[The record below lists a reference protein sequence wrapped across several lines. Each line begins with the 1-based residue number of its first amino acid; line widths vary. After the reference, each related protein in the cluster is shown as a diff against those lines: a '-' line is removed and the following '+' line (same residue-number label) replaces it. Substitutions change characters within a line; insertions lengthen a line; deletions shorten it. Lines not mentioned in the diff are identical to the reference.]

1 MLELIRSL
9 ILPSQSIPQGHS
21 YLWQFPVMLLP
32 GDSDAG
38 MAIASCS
45 IAIILIYLGRRR
57 AIAVLAQFLPRQS
70 PQQLERLN
78 QELQT
83 QIAERNRTEA
93 SLRQVV
99 AGTSAVTGE
108 EFFAALVRHLSS
120 ALNVDYALISEV
132 VDPAS
137 HTCRTLAF
145 WSVDH
150 LAENTTLVMQGLPC
164 GLVAERQQLCCFPE
178 QLQDL
183 FPASS
188 RFSEMQAVSY
198 VGVPLFNAGQEV
210 IGTLCILDTK
220 PLVEDDSTT
229 AIMSVFGGR
238 AAAELQRQ
246 RAEAA
251 KRLAY
256 AGLESRVQER
266 TCELVQT
273 NTTLETEIQERRAA
287 EAKIQDLIERERA
300 TTRVILRMRQ
310 SLDLKAI
317 FNITTK
323 DLRQVVGC
331 DRTLIY
337 QFNPDWSGGVV
348 AESVAAG
355 WDAIIPQR
363 TDNPTLTQGLVD
375 NAACVVKQMDGSEV
389 LIQDTYLQTTA
400 GGRYRQK
407 SGQCCVDNIYLEGF
421 DDCYIALLESL
432 QAKAYVIVPIFCG
445 NQLWGLLAAYENAGP
460 RQWQESEIE
469 VLSQVS
475 QQLGIAVQQAEL
487 LAQTRQQAKE
497 LKLAKE
503 AADTANRSK
512 SEFLANMSHE
522 LRTPLN
528 AVLGFSQLMVLD
540 RTLNPIQQEHLSIIN
555 RSGEHLL
562 RLINDVLE
570 MSKIEAG
577 QVLLDENCFNLNQL
591 LSGIEDMLRLRAKTK
606 GIALVFEC
614 SAAVPEYVTT
624 DERKLQQVL
633 INLVGNAIKFT
644 EQGSVTVSVSRIAP
658 QLADAV
664 AHSRE
669 TLRFEVEDTGLGID
683 LSEQSS
689 LFKAFTQTE
698 TGLSALEG
706 TGLGLAISQK
716 FVQLMGGK
724 ISVVSQVGQGSRFW
738 FDIAVGEGAIAPSL
752 PSTLTRAVRSIAPNQ
767 STYRILVVEDN
778 STNRL
783 LLMRMLSLYGF
794 ELREA
799 VNGQDAIAIWQEWQP
814 HLIFMDMRMP
824 IMTGLEAT
832 RQIKSTPQGKNTVII
847 ALTASAFDQ
856 QQQAFFTV
864 GCDDLIRKPFQHQEL
879 VEKLTQHLG
888 VQYLYDEETLAPKLN
903 SLTTDIEMRQSLHQA
918 FQTCLTSLPVEWA
931 TQLQQA
937 ALEGNDARILEL
949 LQHLA
954 PDQVVVKNGITQLA
968 EDFQF
973 GYILDLFEA

>member
-1 MLELIRSL
+1 MLELLRSL
-9 ILPSQSIPQGHS
+9 ISPSQSIPPGHS
-21 YLWQFPVMLLP
+21 YLWQFPLMLLP
-32 GDSDAG
+32 GDSNAG

-57 AIAVLAQFLPRQS
+57 AVAVLAQFLPRQS
-70 PQQLERLN
+70 PQQLERIN
-78 QELQT
+78 QALQT
-83 QIAERNRTEA
+83 QIAEQNRTEA
-93 SLRQVV
+93 RLQQVV
-99 AGTSAVTGE
+99 AGTSSVTGE

-120 ALNVDYALISEV
+120 ALNVDYALICEV

-137 HTCRTLAF
+137 QTFRTLAF

-188 RFSEMQAVSY
+188 LFSEMQAVSY
-198 VGVPLFNAGQEV
+198 VGVPLFNTGQEV

-238 AAAELQRQ
+238 AAAELQHQ

-273 NTTLETEIQERRAA
+273 NTALETEIQERRAA
-287 EAKIQDLIERERA
+287 EAKIQKLIERERA

-310 SLDLKAI
+310 SLDLSAI

-323 DLRQVVGC
+323 DLRQMVGC

-337 QFNPDWSGGVV
+337 QFNPDWSGTVV

-389 LIQDTYLQTTA
+389 LIQDTYLKTTA

-407 SGQCCVDNIYLEGF
+407 SGQCCVANIYLEGF
-421 DDCYIALLESL
+421 DDCYLALLESL

-460 RQWQESEIE
+460 RHWQESEIE

-577 QVLLDENCFNLNQL
+577 RVLLDENSFNLYQL
-591 LSGIEDMLRLRAKTK
+591 LNGIEDMLRLRAKTK
-606 GIALVFEC
+606 GIALIFEC
-614 SAAVPEYVTT
+614 SAAVPEYVTA

-644 EQGSVTVSVSRIAP
+644 EQGSVTVSVSRLAP
-658 QLADAV
+658 QMADAV

-683 LSEQSS
+683 LSEQPS

-698 TGLSALEG
+698 SGLSASEG

-724 ISVVSQVGQGSRFW
+724 ITVVSQLGQGSRFW
-738 FDIAVGEGAIAPSL
+738 FDLAVGSEEAIAPSL
-752 PSTLTRAVRSIAPNQ
+752 PSTLTQAGRSIAPNQ

-799 VNGQDAIAIWQEWQP
+799 VNGQDAIAIWQDWQP

-824 IMTGLEAT
+824 IMNGLEAT

-864 GCDDLIRKPFQHQEL
+864 GCDDLISKPFQHQEL

-888 VQYLYDEETLAPKLN
+888 IQYLYAEETLAPKLD
-903 SLTTDIEMRQSLHQA
+903 SLTTDIEMLQSLHQA
-918 FQTCLTSLPVEWA
+918 FQTCLASLPVEWA

-973 GYILDLFEA
+973 GHILDLF

>member
-1 MLELIRSL
+1 MLELLRRL
-9 ILPSQSIPQGHS
+9 IPPSQSIPQGHS
-21 YLWQFPVMLLP
+21 YLWQFPLMLLP
-32 GDSDAG
+32 GDSNAG

-57 AIAVLAQFLPRQS
+57 AVAALAQFWPRQS
-70 PQQLERLN
+70 PQQLERIN
-78 QELQT
+78 QALQT
-83 QIAERNRTEA
+83 QIAEQNRTEA
-93 SLRQVV
+93 RLQQVV
-99 AGTSAVTGE
+99 AGTSSVTGE

-120 ALNVDYALISEV
+120 ALNVDYALICEV

-137 HTCRTLAF
+137 KTFRTLAF

-188 RFSEMQAVSY
+188 LFSEMQAVSY
-198 VGVPLFNAGQEV
+198 VGVPLFNTGQEV

-220 PLVEDDSTT
+220 PLVEDDGTT

-238 AAAELQRQ
+238 TAAELQHQ

-251 KRLAY
+251 KRLVY

-273 NTTLETEIQERRAA
+273 NTALETEIQERRAA
-287 EAKIQDLIERERA
+287 EAKIQKLIERERA

-323 DLRQVVGC
+323 DLRQMVGC

-337 QFNPDWSGGVV
+337 QFNPDWSGIVV

-389 LIQDTYLQTTA
+389 LIQDTYLKTTA

-407 SGQCCVDNIYLEGF
+407 SGQCCVANIYLEGF
-421 DDCYIALLESL
+421 DDCYLALLESL

-460 RQWQESEIE
+460 RHWQESEIE

-577 QVLLDENCFNLNQL
+577 RVLLDENSFNLYQL
-591 LSGIEDMLRLRAKTK
+591 LNGIEDMLRLRAKTK
-606 GIALVFEC
+606 GIALIFEC

-644 EQGSVTVSVSRIAP
+644 EQGSVTVSVSRLDP

-683 LSEQSS
+683 LSEQPS
-689 LFKAFTQTE
+689 LFKSFTQTE
-698 TGLSALEG
+698 SGLSTLEG

-724 ISVVSQVGQGSRFW
+724 IAVVSHLGQGSRFW
-738 FDIAVGEGAIAPSL
+738 FDLAVGGEEAIAPPL
-752 PSTLTRAVRSIAPNQ
+752 PSTLTQAARAIAPNQ

-799 VNGQDAIAIWQEWQP
+799 VNGQDAIAIWQDWQP

-824 IMTGLEAT
+824 IMNGIEAT

-864 GCDDLIRKPFQHQEL
+864 GCDDLISKPFQHQEL

-888 VQYLYDEETLAPKLN
+888 IQYLYAEETLAPKLD

-918 FQTCLTSLPVEWA
+918 FQTCLASLPIEWA
-931 TQLQQA
+931 TQLRQA
-937 ALEGNDARILEL
+937 ALEGNDASILEL

-954 PDQVVVKNGITQLA
+954 PNQVVVKNGITQLA

-973 GYILDLFEA
+973 GHILDLF